1 MLDLHK
7 VCQIFHAALPRHPA
21 EQVAGDHAGACQRL
35 LHALVGDRPE
45 QRGLHDVAG
54 GFVAS
59 AAGPCPDGK
68 LEPAAAPP
76 VGILPGQVGGKLER
90 AAGGLADAV
99 GGEETSLAVN
109 APSIEELD
117 MLRVLSSCMYQY

>member
-1 MLDLHK
+1 MLDLDE
-7 VCQIFHAALPRHPA
+7 VRQIFHPALPRHPTD
-21 EQVAGDHAGACQRL
+21 QIAGDHAGSGQRL
-35 LHALVGDRPE
+35 LHPFVGDRAE
-45 QRGLHDVAG
+45 QAGLHDVAG

-59 AAGPCPDGK
+59 AAGPSADGK

-99 GGEETSLAVN
+99 GGEKTSLAVN

-117 MLRVLSSCMYQY
+117 MLRILSS